1 MRFIIPFL
9 HLVCSLYIYMLF
21 YTIREFIPSFSHRL
35 FLSKLSFL
43 LLLLLVHQ
51 RGDFLYTIFK
61 YLDVSNKFKK
71 FKIFLQQ
78 NLVAG

>member
-1 MRFIIPFL
+1 
-9 HLVCSLYIYMLF
+9 MLL

-35 FLSKLSFL
+35 FFSKLSFL

-71 FKIFLQQ
+71 FKIFMQQ
-78 NLVAG
+78 NLVVG